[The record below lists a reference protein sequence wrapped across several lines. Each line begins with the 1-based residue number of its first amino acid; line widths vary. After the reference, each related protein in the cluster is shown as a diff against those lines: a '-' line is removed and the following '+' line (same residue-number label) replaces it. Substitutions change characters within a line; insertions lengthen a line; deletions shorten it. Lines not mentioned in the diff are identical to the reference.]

1 LQDIHNDPNRL
12 KYPIR
17 RTKSGWERIG
27 WNEAFDETVAK
38 FTEIQDKYGKNA
50 LAVYNGNPNVHNYGS
65 MLFGPL
71 LLRALKTKN
80 RFSATSVDQL
90 PHHFAS
96 YFMFGH
102 QLLIPIP
109 DIERTDLFLVMGANP
124 VVSNG
129 SLMTAPDAANRI
141 KGIRKRGGKVVVIDP
156 RRTETAAIADQHYFI
171 RPGTDVYLLLAIL
184 HTIFA
189 ENLA

>member
-1 LQDIHNDPNRL
+1 MAANEIVKSHYCTCNLCEAVCGIEIKVRDKQILSILGDEKDPFSRGHICPKAVALQDIHNDPNRL

-38 FTEIQDKYGKNA
+38 FTQIQDKYGKNA

-90 PHHFAS
+90 P
-96 YFMFGH
+96 
-102 QLLIPIP
+102 
-109 DIERTDLFLVMGANP
+109 
-124 VVSNG
+124 
-129 SLMTAPDAANRI
+129 
-141 KGIRKRGGKVVVIDP
+141 
-156 RRTETAAIADQHYFI
+156 
-171 RPGTDVYLLLAIL
+171 
-184 HTIFA
+184 
-189 ENLA
+189 